1 MPDSKLIP
9 FLAVGAGAMT
19 FSGYHTLKDIE
30 TDGTDFAVDVGGGLK
45 YYLSDR

>member
-9 FLAVGAGAMT
+9 FLAVGAGSMT